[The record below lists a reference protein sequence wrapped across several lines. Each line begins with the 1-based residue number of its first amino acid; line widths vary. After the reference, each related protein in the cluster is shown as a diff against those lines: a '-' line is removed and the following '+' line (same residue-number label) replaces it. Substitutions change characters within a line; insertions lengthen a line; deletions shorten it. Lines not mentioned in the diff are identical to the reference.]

1 MTSAK
6 KIAANRQNARKSTG
20 PRTERGKSQVRR
32 NALRHGL
39 AQMVP
44 PASPVSPRIERM
56 AKAIAGE
63 GAPSLQYEQAL
74 IIAESQVMLMRV
86 RAARVAVIKRAR
98 KIVAAPSRLIP
109 GFPTNH
115 EWAHALGDLARG
127 RPREATKLLIQGA
140 NAVRALTAKI
150 MASDQNNENKTEH
163 GGGDQQRV
171 ELQDK
176 DNILQPT
183 LADRSPTAAPDEAEA
198 LRRALPQWIRLDRYE
213 QRALSRR
220 RRAIRN
226 FVALAER
233 TQTKSG
239 QS

>member
-1 MTSAK
+1 
-6 KIAANRQNARKSTG
+6 
-20 PRTERGKSQVRR
+20 
-32 NALRHGL
+32 
-39 AQMVP
+39 MVP

-74 IIAESQVMLMRV
+74 IVAESQVMLMRV

-98 KIVAAPSRLIP
+98 KIAAAPSRLIP

-115 EWAHALGDLARG
+115 EWAHALDDLARG

-140 NAVRALTAKI
+140 NAVRALTAKV
-150 MASDQNNENKTEH
+150 AGADQNNEKETKVA
-163 GGGDQQRV
+163 GGDQRRL
-171 ELQDK
+171 ELQGNE
-176 DNILQPT
+176 NILQPT
-183 LADRSPTAAPDEAEA
+183 SADPSPTAVPDEAEA
-198 LRRALPQWIRLDRYE
+198 LRRALPQLIRLDRYE

-226 FVALAER
+226 FVASSILDAVDALEAGV
-233 TQTKSG
+233 TKEG
-239 QS
+239 CEK

>member
-1 MTSAK
+1 
-6 KIAANRQNARKSTG
+6 
-20 PRTERGKSQVRR
+20 
-32 NALRHGL
+32 
-39 AQMVP
+39 MVP

-98 KIVAAPSRLIP
+98 KIAAAPSRLIP

-115 EWAHALGDLARG
+115 EWAHALDDLARG
-127 RPREATKLLIQGA
+127 RPHEATKLLIQGA
-140 NAVRALTAKI
+140 NAVRALTAKV
-150 MASDQNNENKTEH
+150 AGADQKETKVA
-163 GGGDQQRV
+163 GGDQRRL
-171 ELQDK
+171 ELQGK

-183 LADRSPTAAPDEAEA
+183 SADPSPTAVPDEAEA
-198 LRRALPQWIRLDRYE
+198 LRRALPQLIRLDRYE

-226 FVALAER
+226 FVASSILDAVDALEAGV
-233 TQTKSG
+233 TKEG
-239 QS
+239 CEK